1 MVRESTLHQITTSSL
16 PKLAPNAFLCSQ
28 ALQFAKHKS
37 GLLRVAIHERVLIY
51 LLAFLYNLTDE

>member
-1 MVRESTLHQITTSSL
+1 MVRESTLHQITMSSL
-16 PKLAPNAFLCSQ
+16 PKLAPNAFLCCQ

-51 LLAFLYNLTDE
+51 LLAFLYNLRND